1 MSMSEK
7 LEKAKAYLG
16 DKLVT
21 AKDSTFSYKRG
32 PTVLGQY
39 KEKK

>member
-16 DKLVT
+16 TKLVT
-21 AKDSTFSYKRG
+21 AKDSTFKHVRG
-32 PTVLGQY
+32 PSILGQY